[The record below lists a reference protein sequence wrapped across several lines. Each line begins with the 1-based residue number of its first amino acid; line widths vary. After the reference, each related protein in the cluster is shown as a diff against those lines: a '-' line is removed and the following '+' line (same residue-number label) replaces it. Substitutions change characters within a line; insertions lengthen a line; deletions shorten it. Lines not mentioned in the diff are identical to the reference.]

1 MQANNNNVN
10 NTQYRIRINKYIR
23 VPQVRVV
30 MEDGSSPG
38 ILNTYEALKMAQD
51 LGLDLVEINPKASPP
66 VCKIL
71 DFGKYKYE
79 EKKKLA
85 VAKKNQKGNE
95 IKELTFRPN
104 TDENDLNHKLEQAK
118 EFLTDGNKVKFAVK
132 FRGREITHP
141 QIGRDKL
148 SWLITQLSS
157 LIVANPIIMSEGKL
171 MSVTVAPK

>member
-1 MQANNNNVN
+1 MQQNNQQTV
-10 NTQYRIRINKYIR
+10 QYRVRINKYIR
-23 VPQVRVV
+23 VPQVRVI

-38 ILNTYEALKMAQD
+38 ILNTYDALKMAQEK
-51 LGLDLVEINPKASPP
+51 GLDLVEINPKAQPP

-85 VAKKNQKGNE
+85 AAKKNQKANE
-95 IKELTFRPN
+95 TKELTFRPN

-118 EFLTDGNKVKFAVK
+118 EFLAEGNKVKFAVK

-141 QIGRDKL
+141 QIGKDKL
-148 SWLITQLSS
+148 EWFVTQLAT
-157 LIVANPIIMSEGKL
+157 LIVANPQISSEGKF
-171 MSVTVAPK
+171 MSVIVSPK